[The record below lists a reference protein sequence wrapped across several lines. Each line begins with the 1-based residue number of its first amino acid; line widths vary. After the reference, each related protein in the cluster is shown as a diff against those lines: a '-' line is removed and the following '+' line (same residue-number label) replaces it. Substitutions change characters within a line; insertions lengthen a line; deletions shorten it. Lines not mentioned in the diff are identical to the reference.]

1 MEYLQSVT
9 SQMVTTFVPA
19 WMDLTIHKLYVKV
32 HVIIILNDTLHHVYC
47 FKLCSLYDIIVR
59 PCSYD
64 VDECDGETTAYNNSI
79 DCNCELVNGP
89 NNTCEGM

>member
-1 MEYLQSVT
+1 MT
-9 SQMVTTFVPA
+9 
-19 WMDLTIHKLYVKV
+19 LY
-32 HVIIILNDTLHHVYC
+32 IMFIASNCYNM
-47 FKLCSLYDIIVR
+47 IIVR